1 MAALAA
7 SGLDGPVGR
16 LGILGGTFDPIHD
29 AHLALA
35 RAAKS
40 GLELDAVLFV
50 PAGDPWRKQ
59 DRAVTPARHR
69 LAMVRLALGAER
81 EPGFAVS
88 SVEVHRSGPT
98 YSEETL
104 EALQAEGHGQL
115 WFICGADALSD
126 LPHWHD
132 PGALVTLARF
142 AVAPRLNY
150 PLDLDALDA
159 AVAGLR
165 AAVDL
170 LAMPPIDL
178 SASDLRGAR
187 RADGSLD
194 PRIPAA
200 AREYIVQEG
209 LYAGPGSAG

>member
-1 MAALAA
+1 MGTLAA
-7 SGLDGPVGR
+7 SGLDVPVGR
-16 LGILGGTFDPIHD
+16 LGVLGGTFDPIHD
-29 AHLALA
+29 AHLAVA
-35 RAAKS
+35 RAAKVEL
-40 GLELDAVLFV
+40 GLGAVLFV

-59 DRAVTPARHR
+59 DRRVTSARHR
-69 LAMVRLALGAER
+69 LAMVRLALEAEQ

-88 SVEVHRSGPT
+88 SVEVQRTGPT

-104 EALQAEGHGQL
+104 GALQTEGHGQL

-132 PGALVTLARF
+132 PAALVALARL
-142 AVAPRLNY
+142 AVAPRPNY
-150 PLDLDALDA
+150 PLDLEALDA
-159 AVAGLR
+159 AVPGLR

-170 LAMPPIDL
+170 LSMAPIDL

-200 AREYIVQEG
+200 ARGYIVEEG
-209 LYAGPGSAG
+209 LYAGPRSEG